1 MSRLT
6 DAMERIRDLECPT
19 GDVPHRVTGILEDY
33 EVANGG
39 PITVER
45 EGELGKNGLAVY
57 RAEIG
62 NIGDQPIMIIVQS
75 GADDY
80 VAKVIDVHIG

>member
-6 DAMERIRDLECPT
+6 DAMERIRALECPT
-19 GDVPHRVTGILEDY
+19 GDVAHRVTGILEDY
-33 EVANGG
+33 EVANGEA
-39 PITVER
+39 ITVER
-45 EGELGKNGLAVY
+45 EGELGKNGLEVY

-62 NIGDQPIMIIVQS
+62 NVGEQPIMIIVQS